1 MDSSGPTVLLK
12 YSSTINSGRCGC
24 MQAKPRTFIIHRRSP
39 GERYRLDTRWYATVT
54 SYRSQSASLNLSGTA
69 QDWEYLR
76 SQLRANVPV
85 ARQLLRKI
93 FPDRITLTPRLVE
106 KQWMYHYAAQ
116 AQVGG
121 IIGGILGAKSL
132 VSPTGPSESCNAL
145 AGHIEALALM
155 A

>member
-1 MDSSGPTVLLK
+1 LDHEALYRELV
-12 YSSTINSGRCGC
+12 GR
-24 MQAKPRTFIIHRRSP
+24 
-39 GERYRLDTRWYATVT
+39 
-54 SYRSQSASLNLSGTA
+54 A

-132 VSPTGPSESCNAL
+132 VSPTGTVNEGSCGL
-145 AGHIEALALM
+145 RFPIELREYVA
-155 A
+155 